1 MSAAM
6 WIIIIILSIQ
16 AYISRKDKDFLPE
29 AALRKY
35 ETLGLNIIRWIRHK

>member
-6 WIIIIILSIQ
+6 WIVIGILLIR

-35 ETLGLNIIRWIRHK
+35 ETFGLNIIRWIKHN